1 MKKLAKK
8 AKQRQNNKNAQKR
21 ARNEKN
27 ISLFGDLTY
36 TNTSDS
42 FDFNINEEDYVEG
55 NYVGRLTNTR
65 YTDGGEDWTEW
76 NSHIEV
82 SKKDLDRGFTV
93 EKDGTKI
100 ALNQ

>member
-1 MKKLAKK
+1 MTNAKK

-42 FDFNINEEDYVEG
+42 FSFDVNHDDYIEG
-55 NYVGRLTNTR
+55 NYVGQLTNTR
-65 YTDGGEDWTEW
+65 YMDGGTDWTDW
-76 NSHIEV
+76 NSQIKV
-82 SKKDLDRGFTV
+82 SQKDLDRGFTV

-100 ALNQ
+100 SLNK